1 MTNNKKTKKK
11 KVKKEIVYRTKEQ
24 RQEEVKNI
32 LKPSGVLGAN
42 TSVNSHSY
50 DNESATYQAAFGN
63 YITIFRYQNSSNRV
77 ILATRET
84 LPEERIIYKNA
95 TKYEKIFKDIFN
107 IEVYDLVKNMQ
118 NIEDHNHEITIL
130 RDAFI

>member
-1 MTNNKKTKKK
+1 M
-11 KVKKEIVYRTKEQ
+11 
-24 RQEEVKNI
+24 
-32 LKPSGVLGAN
+32 
-42 TSVNSHSY
+42 
-50 DNESATYQAAFGN
+50 
-63 YITIFRYQNSSNRV
+63 
-77 ILATRET
+77 ATRET